1 MAGAASSECARTPA
15 CSHPPKLMFDPWF
28 WSIALVTIIVVAL
41 SKSGFLGSLGMVGVP
56 LLSLVMPAREAAG
69 LLLPLMCVMDI
80 VGLLAFRREFDAR
93 NVKIML
99 AGGLAGTLVGW
110 VLWSVITDAEVLLI
124 VGIITMLFII
134 DAVVPWRKKLAEGTP
149 PSTPWGVFWGGV
161 AGLTSFISHT
171 GGPPAQIYLL
181 PQRLPPNIYSG
192 TTVVFFA
199 AINFSKLIP
208 YYFLGQLSVSNLEIG
223 LVLAPAAILFMLA
236 GVWLVRR
243 VSAKLFYNV
252 AYVLIFL
259 VALKLIYDGY
269 VGVFLRG
276 QA

>member
-1 MAGAASSECARTPA
+1 M
-15 CSHPPKLMFDPWF
+15 LDPWF
-28 WSIALVTIIVVAL
+28 WPIAVATIVIVAL

-69 LLLPLMCVMDI
+69 MLLPLLCVMDV

-93 NVKIML
+93 NVRIML
-99 AGGLAGTLVGW
+99 AGGLLGTLVGW
-110 VLWSVITDAEVLLI
+110 ALWSIITDAEVLLI

-134 DAVVPWRKKLAEGTP
+134 DAVVPWRKKLVEGAA
-149 PSTPWGVFWGGV
+149 PSTPWGVFWGGLS
-161 AGLTSFISHT
+161 GLTSFISHT

-181 PQRLPPNIYSG
+181 PQRLAPNIYSG

-199 AINFSKLIP
+199 AINFSKLVP
-208 YYFLGQLSVSNLEIG
+208 YYFLGQLSVSNLEVG
-223 LVLAPAAILFMLA
+223 LVLAPAAVIFMLV

-243 VSAKLFYNV
+243 VSAKLFYNF
-252 AYVLIFL
+252 AYVLIFF

-269 VGVFLRG
+269 VGVFLPH
-276 QA
+276 AA

>member
-1 MAGAASSECARTPA
+1 M
-15 CSHPPKLMFDPWF
+15 LDPWF
-28 WSIALVTIIVVAL
+28 WSIAVATIVIVAL

-69 LLLPLMCVMDI
+69 MLLPLLCVMDI

-93 NVKIML
+93 NIRIML
-99 AGGLAGTLVGW
+99 AGGLIGTLVGW
-110 VLWSVITDAEVLLI
+110 ALWSVITDAEVLLI

-134 DAVVPWRKKLAEGTP
+134 DAVVPWRKKLAEGAP

-223 LVLAPAAILFMLA
+223 LVLAPAAVIFMLV

-243 VSAKLFYNV
+243 VSAKLFYNF
-252 AYVLIFL
+252 AYVLIFF

-269 VGVFLRG
+269 VGVFLPGGPR
-276 QA
+276 

>member
-1 MAGAASSECARTPA
+1 LRG
-15 CSHPPKLMFDPWF
+15 
-28 WSIALVTIIVVAL
+28 VV
-41 SKSGFLGSLGMVGVP
+41 
-56 LLSLVMPAREAAG
+56 
-69 LLLPLMCVMDI
+69 
-80 VGLLAFRREFDAR
+80 
-93 NVKIML
+93 
-99 AGGLAGTLVGW
+99 
-110 VLWSVITDAEVLLI
+110 VLT
-124 VGIITMLFII
+124 TF
-134 DAVVPWRKKLAEGTP
+134 
-149 PSTPWGVFWGGV
+149 
-161 AGLTSFISHT
+161 TSPT

-223 LVLAPAAILFMLA
+223 LVLAPAAVLFMLI

-269 VGVFLRG
+269 AGVFLRG